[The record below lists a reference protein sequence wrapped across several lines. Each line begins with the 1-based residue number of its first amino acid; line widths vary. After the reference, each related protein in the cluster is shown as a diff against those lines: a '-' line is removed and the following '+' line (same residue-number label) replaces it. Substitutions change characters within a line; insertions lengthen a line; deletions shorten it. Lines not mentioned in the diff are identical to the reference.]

1 MKTHSNRSI
10 LGRVQASYPRLQR
23 ILVPLDFSGKSRQ
36 ALRYAVPFAHKFSA
50 RIVLVHVLDTRR
62 SAAAPAALLGATPA
76 QREAAARRRLDT
88 TAQQLIPESL
98 RDQSVV
104 LSGQPAAQILS
115 ALDRFDIDLLVLST
129 KGRSGLK
136 RMLVGSTAEKLMRE
150 ARCPVVSVRRS

>member
-1 MKTHSNRSI
+1 MKTSSNRSI
-10 LGRVQASYPRLQR
+10 LGRVQTSYPKLLR

-62 SAAAPAALLGATPA
+62 SAVASVGLLGATPA
-76 QREAAARRRLDT
+76 QRQAAALSRLDA
-88 TAQQLIPESL
+88 TAAKLIPESL

-104 LSGQPAAQILS
+104 LSGQPAAQIL
-115 ALDRFDIDLLVLST
+115 AAIDRFDIDLLVLST
-129 KGRSGLK
+129 KGKSGLK
-136 RMLVGSTAEKLMRE
+136 RILVGSTAEKLMRE